1 MPSNAA
7 NIRPYQSTAGQPHP
21 DTFKRP
27 DTLVVDIHGH
37 ILTEGVDEEVR
48 KHVPAERLDAVKF
61 AGALTRELN
70 QKQGRERREEL
81 IGVDKRL
88 ADMDRMCV
96 DVMAI
101 SPVPPQFHYHAPAAL
116 GHETAQKSG
125 RAHVCTHATHA
136 PLVSRLLLQ

>member
-21 DTFKRP
+21 DTFKRS
-27 DTLVVDIHGH
+27 DTLVIDIHGH

-61 AGALTRELN
+61 AGELTRELN

-81 IGVDKRL
+81 IGVEKRL
-88 ADMDRMCV
+88 AR
-96 DVMAI
+96 
-101 SPVPPQFHYHAPAAL
+101 SEEHTS
-116 GHETAQKSG
+116 E
-125 RAHVCTHATHA
+125 
-136 PLVSRLLLQ
+136 LQSLMRNSYAVFCLKKKTKTY